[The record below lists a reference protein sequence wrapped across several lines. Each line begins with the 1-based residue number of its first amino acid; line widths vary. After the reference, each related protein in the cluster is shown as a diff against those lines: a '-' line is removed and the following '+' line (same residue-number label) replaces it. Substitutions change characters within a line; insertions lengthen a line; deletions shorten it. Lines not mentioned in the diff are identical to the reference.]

1 MKTHINIGFVSIL
14 MLFLLQSCGSTRL
27 VSSWTAPG
35 TTTQHFNKVLVV
47 GLMGSKDRM
56 LRENVE
62 KIIVQQ
68 LRSKGINAGSAFEE
82 YGPKT
87 FEEKNEASAIKEL
100 RDKGYDGAITVALLD
115 KKKERNYNPDGV
127 GFYPMPYPYRFWG
140 YYSHIYGRIYEPGY
154 YTVTNSFMLEAS
166 LYDLTNDKL
175 LYSAQTRSVNPAS
188 PQSLASEFS
197 SKIFE
202 NMNKSGIFK

>member
-1 MKTHINIGFVSIL
+1 MKTHIKVGLICAV
-14 MLFLLQSCGSTRL
+14 MLLLLQSCGSTRL

-35 TTTQHFNKVLVV
+35 TAEQHFDKVLVV

-62 KIIVQQ
+62 KIIVQH
-68 LRSKGINAGSAFEE
+68 LRNKGINAGSAFEE

-87 FEEKNEASAIKEL
+87 FEGKNETSAVKEL

-115 KKKERNYNPDGV
+115 KKKERNYNPGGV

-140 YYSHIYGRIYEPGY
+140 YYNHMYGRIYEPGY

-166 LYDLTNDKL
+166 LYDLKNDKL

-202 NMNKSGIFK
+202 NMSKSGVIN